1 MHYKSEAKR
10 HASIN
15 ELLGAVLLVPK
26 NKERKKERKSTQ
38 FNVRLIN
45 KETNVIHARNMVE
58 LSNITI
64 YSGDLYKHKT
74 SSVSINI

>member
-15 ELLGAVLLVPK
+15 ELLGAVLLVP
-26 NKERKKERKSTQ
+26 RKKERERKRESAQ

-45 KETNVIHARNMVE
+45 KETNAIHARKMVE
-58 LSNITI
+58 LSHISI
-64 YSGDLYKHKT
+64 YSGDL
-74 SSVSINI
+74 I

>member
-26 NKERKKERKSTQ
+26 NKERKKERAHNLMS
-38 FNVRLIN
+38 
-45 KETNVIHARNMVE
+45 
-58 LSNITI
+58 
-64 YSGDLYKHKT
+64 DLLTKRQMLFMRG
-74 SSVSINI
+74 IW